1 MDETYNF
8 EEIEIQLN
16 ENTVA
21 YVEGHLDYEANWSN
35 GDYDD
40 EFGTVR
46 VGMEFDDLTIEHV
59 WIDSF
64 HTMTKIKDTWVEVGG
79 VEDESNIDKDLLP
92 ILEKLVEQSSA
103 LMEELVRAAQEHEYD
118 YSP

>member
-21 YVEGHLDYEANWSN
+21 YVKGHLDYEANWSN

-46 VGMEFDDLTIEHV
+46 VGMEMDDLTIEHV

-64 HTMTKIKDTWVEVGG
+64 TTMTKVKDTWVEVGEVNG
-79 VEDESNIDKDLLP
+79 ESNIDKDLLP
-92 ILEKLVEQSSA
+92 ILEKLIEQSSA
-103 LMEELVRAAQEHEYD
+103 LDEELTKDAQEHD